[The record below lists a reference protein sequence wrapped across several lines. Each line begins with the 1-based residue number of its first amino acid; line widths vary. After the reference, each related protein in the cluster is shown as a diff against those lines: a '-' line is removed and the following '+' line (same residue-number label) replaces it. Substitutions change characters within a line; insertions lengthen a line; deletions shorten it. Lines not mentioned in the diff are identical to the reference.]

1 MPDICDQDCA
11 CSKPNPNPKWA
22 SMLHAVPTMRVRLAQ
37 IAGERQP
44 AVGTGGEPP
53 RDRNRMRCF
62 FRVSAAGPHRAT
74 RCYPGGAEL
83 PSAVPTMRVRLAQ
96 IAGERQ
102 PAVGTGGEPPRDRNR
117 MRYFFR
123 VFAVSSSLSK
133 NSTK

>member
-1 MPDICDQDCA
+1 MGIGGA
-11 CSKPNPNPKWA
+11 YG
-22 SMLHAVPTMRVRLAQ
+22 VV
-37 IAGERQP
+37 
-44 AVGTGGEPP
+44 AVGMGP
-53 RDRNRMRCF
+53 RHHWLGLLGLASWVTDGQLGLLT
-62 FRVSAAGPHRAT
+62 APT
-74 RCYPGGAEL
+74 GGAEL

-123 VFAVSSSLSK
+123 VSAVNNSLSK